1 MVNYK
6 SNARNFRDDSLLQ
19 KIEMSNSH
27 PLGVAWKI
35 TISEFKLNRGDINQ
49 TPPDAKE
56 NLVKSYVFSK
66 SSVPT
71 ITVEFQGCG
80 DGASREE
87 LFTRTDKLPGL
98 VNIFKHLPDRE
109 HAESKA
115 RVIFKQF
122 HDDTWM
128 IDGVLCHE
136 LAKAED
142 EERICLNSVN
152 MTSRKVKSTQE
163 DSDEQEMNVH
173 ASSHE
178 SEELV
183 AVKTDELKTEDE
195 IWESRG
201 PEQVYQSQE
210 PGIFTP
216 DSHVDGELP
225 IFNIVGRTVDAGTF
239 EDIETNDANINEYD
253 SVDEVWKSHSP
264 ASQDDWPLPLFAESL
279 LHGKF
284 L

>member
-1 MVNYK
+1 M
-6 SNARNFRDDSLLQ
+6 SNARMSRDDSLLQ
-19 KIEMSNSH
+19 KIDLSNSY
-27 PLGVAWKI
+27 PLGDAWKI
-35 TISEFKLNRGDINQ
+35 TISEFKPDRGDFNQ

-56 NLVKSYVFSK
+56 NLVKRYVFSK

-71 ITVEFQGCG
+71 ITVDFQGCG
-80 DGASREE
+80 DGASWEV
-87 LFTRTDKLPGL
+87 LFMRTDKLPGL
-98 VNIFKHLPDRE
+98 VNIFKHIPDRE
-109 HAESKA
+109 HAESEA
-115 RVIFKQF
+115 RVIFNQF
-122 HDDTWM
+122 YDDAWM
-128 IDGVLCHE
+128 IDGILCHE
-136 LAKAED
+136 LSKAED
-142 EERICLNSVN
+142 EERIRLRSVN
-152 MTSRKVKSTQE
+152 MTSRKVKSTHE
-163 DSDEQEMNVH
+163 DSDEEEMYEH
-173 ASSHE
+173 ALSHE

-239 EDIETNDANINEYD
+239 EDRETNDGNINEYD
-253 SVDEVWKSHSP
+253 AVDEVWKSPSP

-279 LHGKF
+279 FHGKF